1 MATSKK
7 NTKATEKTAEQAEVK
22 ESPKAETKKKWGAGR
37 YRVLATYIGSMG
49 AFFKG
54 GEYDL
59 TAEQAEAFGKA
70 GEIVEC

>member
-7 NTKATEKTAEQAEVK
+7 NTKPTTLTAEQAEA
-22 ESPKAETKKKWGAGR
+22 PKVETKKKWKAGR
-37 YRVLATYIGSMG
+37 YKVLATYIGSMG

-70 GEIVEC
+70 GEIEEC

>member
-7 NTKATEKTAEQAEVK
+7 NTKATEKTAEQAEA
-22 ESPKAETKKKWGAGR
+22 PKVETKKKWGAGR
-37 YRVLATYIGSMG
+37 YKVLATYIGSMG